1 MMEAMGTVPLYDGTF
16 IGSECA
22 CPKTLL
28 AGSHCPPM
36 EWGSQTLGEEGGPM
50 ITPVSCYACV

>member
-1 MMEAMGTVPLYDGTF
+1 MMEAMGTVPLCDGTF

-28 AGSHCPPM
+28 AQAVTAPM
-36 EWGSQTLGEEGGPM
+36 EWGSQTLGEEGGPA